1 MRVRPAVREALA
13 GGSDRRTGCGGFF
26 AGVVGVIRAGCERC
40 FLLKSCL
47 WRKLFSR
54 GRGGAVFNRVILY
67 GKFGFQR
74 TVSFRENQVYL
85 VSVERCCSRNIRF
98 ATRFCADDL
107 NGLFL
112 SLNPV
117 ISCSG
122 STSNIN
128 RRIAGCRTVHIQ
140 DYSATDHS

>member
-54 GRGGAVFNRVILY
+54 GRGGAKQGGAARAARP
-67 GKFGFQR
+67 GP
-74 TVSFRENQVYL
+74 
-85 VSVERCCSRNIRF
+85 
-98 ATRFCADDL
+98 DL
-107 NGLFL
+107 
-112 SLNPV
+112 
-117 ISCSG
+117 
-122 STSNIN
+122 
-128 RRIAGCRTVHIQ
+128 
-140 DYSATDHS
+140 